1 MATNFAWNAEKD
13 DWLVEQREISFREVA
28 DAIGEGHAVA
38 LLPHHNQQRYP
49 GQRIYYVEVRRYI
62 YMVPFVT
69 EPDGTRFLKTI
80 IPSSEAT
87 RYYLGGRR

>member
-1 MATNFAWNAEKD
+1 MA
-13 DWLVEQREISFREVA
+13 Q
-28 DAIGEGHAVA
+28 
-38 LLPHHNQQRYP
+38 LPHHNQARYP
-49 GQRIYYVEVRRYI
+49 GQRIYYVEVRSYI

-87 RYYLGGRR
+87 RYYLGRRP

>member
-1 MATNFAWNAEKD
+1 M
-13 DWLVEQREISFREVA
+13 VEHRGISFQEVA
-28 DAIGEGHAVA
+28 DAIEEGRAVA

-49 GQRIYYVEVRRYI
+49 GQRVYYVNVRRYI

-87 RYYLGGRR
+87 GYYLGGRR